1 MNKSYFKDPEQLFIS
16 EFKDPPAV
24 AARAPGRVNLIGE
37 HTDYN
42 GGFVLPAAI
51 EYEIQI
57 LAAPVKGNKVE
68 LYSVNFQG
76 KDSFD
81 LQKIEKSMVNTW
93 SNYIRGIIKEFQ
105 HAGFMPEGFK
115 ALISGN
121 IPVGS
126 GLSSSAAIEVAT
138 ALMLSELFNFNIS
151 KKDMALLCQRAENNF
166 VGVKCGIMDQYIS
179 VLGEKDHALLIDC
192 RDLSYKKIPL
202 PLEGYSLVICD
213 SMASRELAGSAYN
226 RRRKECDDGVNLL
239 KKFYPEIN
247 SLRDVDIEDFKK
259 VEEKIPMPVR
269 KRCRHVISENHRTL
283 RAADALMKGDL
294 KLLGELMKESHISL
308 RDDYEVSSEYLDCLV
323 EEALSRDECEGS
335 RLTGAGFGGCTV
347 NLVQTE
353 GLTEFTSKIKKIY
366 KEKTGKTAEIYVTQ
380 ASSGGHGEKYYKG

>member
-1 MNKSYFKDPEQLFIS
+1 MNKFYFKDLEKLSIS
-16 EFKDPPAV
+16 EFKELPAV
-24 AARAPGRVNLIGE
+24 IARAPGRVNLIGE

-42 GGFVLPAAI
+42 EGFVLPAAI

-57 LAAPVKGNKVE
+57 LAAPVKGNKIE
-68 LYSVNFQG
+68 LCSINFQER
-76 KDSFD
+76 DSFD

-93 SNYIRGIIKEFQ
+93 SNYIRGVIKEFH

-126 GLSSSAAIEVAT
+126 GLSSSAALEVAT

-151 KKDMALLCQRAENNF
+151 KKDVALLCQRAENNF

-202 PLEGYSLVICD
+202 DLEGYSLVICN

-226 RRRKECDDGVNLL
+226 RRRKECDEGVNLL

-247 SLRDVDIEDFKK
+247 SLRDVYIEHFKK

-283 RAADALMKGDL
+283 EAADVLSKGDL
-294 KLLGELMKESHISL
+294 KRFGELMKESHSSL
-308 RDDYEVSSEYLDCLV
+308 RDDYEVSSKYLDCLV
-323 EEALSRDECEGS
+323 EEALRRRECAGA

-353 GLTEFTSKIKKIY
+353 GLTEFASRVKEIY
-366 KEKTGKTAEIYVTQ
+366 REKTGKLAEIYVTQ
-380 ASSGGHGEKYYKG
+380 ASSGGQAKKYYNG